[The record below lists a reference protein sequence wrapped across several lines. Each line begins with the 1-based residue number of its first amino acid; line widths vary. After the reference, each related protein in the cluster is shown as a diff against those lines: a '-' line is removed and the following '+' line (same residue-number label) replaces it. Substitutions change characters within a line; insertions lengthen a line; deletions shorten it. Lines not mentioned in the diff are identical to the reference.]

1 MLASLDLHRNNI
13 VNLEQ
18 AVPPFPKGEALGV
31 RASLLFHLGLL
42 LLGLGGVTACATS
55 SVLLSPKGQKVVVV
69 GNRTQLPGCS
79 LRSEIRTLGLVGTA
93 NSRHQA
99 LIRARNQAAEAGA
112 THLQL
117 EHAESNRVSTTLA
130 GKALFCLEDI
140 ALEDQDFDLDNLY
153 ILD

>member
-1 MLASLDLHRNNI
+1 MTASLFR
-13 VNLEQ
+13 
-18 AVPPFPKGEALGV
+18 
-31 RASLLFHLGLL
+31 LGLL
-42 LLGLGGVTACATS
+42 LLSLGGLTACATS
-55 SVLLSPKGQKVVVV
+55 SVLLSPKGQEVVVV

-79 LRSEIRTLGLVGTA
+79 LRSEVRALGLVGTA

-99 LIRARNQAAEAGA
+99 LIKARTQAAEAGA

-117 EHAESNRVSTTLA
+117 EHAESNRVSTTLG
-130 GKALFCLEDI
+130 GKALFCVEDI